1 MAERTFS
8 SEELKR
14 ALEEELQRFS
24 EEPENEVEVRSKVG
38 ITEDGKPTVA
48 LGVEI
53 PNATMG
59 TVLASTAIGVA
70 AYCGLAWILQRGRQF
85 AHALK
90 RCFVKFR
97 IAVAFVLP
105 LAAAS
110 DGEGRR
116 PCRCLDEPEGRGW
129 SCEAPGGDGG
139 TDQAPRGRG
148 RGTSEEAA

>member
-70 AYCGLAWILQRGRQF
+70 AYCGLAWILQRGR
-85 AHALK
+85 
-90 RCFVKFR
+90 
-97 IAVAFVLP
+97 P
-105 LAAAS
+105 
-110 DGEGRR
+110 E
-116 PCRCLDEPEGRGW
+116 DESQLMILESQGMMNP
-129 SCEAPGGDGG
+129 S
-139 TDQAPRGRG
+139 
-148 RGTSEEAA
+148 

>member
-70 AYCGLAWILQRGRQF
+70 AYCGLAWILQRGR
-85 AHALK
+85 
-90 RCFVKFR
+90 
-97 IAVAFVLP
+97 P
-105 LAAAS
+105 AAS